1 MDWFTI
7 VNSKWVIREFFWT
20 CIKLSK
26 YGIQQ
31 PKNFKTNTQTAINSG
46 FSYAFYGLRVLN
58 LKKDI
63 TNVNGDLSRK
73 IKGGFLAAF
82 MLILALGQ
90 PLPASGNSP
99 EAPVSINAEQLRLL
113 SPGKTVIID
122 TRSKWKYLL
131 GHIPGAVNL
140 ADWQDFTEKRAGV
153 KGLLIENKDF
163 IVGELRP
170 LGIDRHKTIVLYGD
184 PTDRWRTDG
193 RFLWMFERWGF
204 ESVRILTGGLDF
216 WKESGGNIKRGR
228 QGRVA
233 PSTLTAE
240 DIRFEEKITAVGSWI
255 HENLGRLAIIDNRTE
270 KEFNGATPYGSPRG
284 GHIPQAI
291 HIPWERFFTDNGVLK
306 SKQNLSALLDKN
318 GIRSGQDIVVY
329 CTGGVRS
336 GMAYYA
342 FRSLGFSV
350 RNYDGSWWDW
360 SLNSNLPV
368 EGRS

>member
-1 MDWFTI
+1 MDWVTI
-7 VNSKWVIREFFWT
+7 VNSKWVMRIFWT

-26 YGIQQ
+26 CGIQQ
-31 PKNFKTNTQTAINSG
+31 PIIFKINIPTAINSG
-46 FSYAFYGLRVLN
+46 FSYAFSDLRVLN

-63 TNVNGDLSRK
+63 TNVTGDLSRK
-73 IKGGFLAAF
+73 IKGVSLAAF

-90 PLPASGNSP
+90 PLPASGDSS
-99 EAPVSINAEQLRLL
+99 ESPVSISAKQLSLL
-113 SPGKTVIID
+113 SPDKTVIID

-163 IVGELRP
+163 IVEKLRP

-204 ESVRILTGGLDF
+204 ESVRILTGGLGF
-216 WKESGGNIKRGR
+216 WKESGENIKRGR
-228 QGRVA
+228 QDRVA
-233 PSTLTAE
+233 PSTLAAE
-240 DIRFEEKITAVGSWI
+240 DIRFEEKVTAVGSWI

-284 GHIPQAI
+284 GHIPEAI
-291 HIPWERFFTDNGVLK
+291 HIPWERFFTDDGVLK
-306 SKQNLSALLDKN
+306 SKQDLSVLLDKN
-318 GIRSGQDIVVY
+318 GIRSGQDIIVY

-360 SLNSNLPV
+360 SHDSKLPV
-368 EGRS
+368 EGSS